1 MPDLLVKLYE
11 LPALF
16 PLTEKLAEK
25 NIVIRPPIGPENY
38 AVIDWIR
45 THFGAGWAGEA
56 ENAFF
61 RTLKSIF
68 VAVRET
74 TDETGE
80 VHGEMLGFA
89 CYDATVKGFF
99 GPTGV
104 DEKER
109 GQGIG
114 QVLLLRCLHAMRDEG
129 YGYAII
135 GDAGP
140 VDFYRRCCGA
150 VVIENSNPG
159 VYRATATAF
168 TFWGNGLGETF

>member
-1 MPDLLVKLYE
+1 MPDLLVKLYA
-11 LPALF
+11 LPPLS

-61 RTLKSIF
+61 RTPKSIF

-74 TDETGE
+74 TDENGE
-80 VHGEMLGFA
+80 VHG
-89 CYDATVKGFF
+89 
-99 GPTGV
+99 
-104 DEKER
+104 
-109 GQGIG
+109 
-114 QVLLLRCLHAMRDEG
+114 
-129 YGYAII
+129 II

-159 VYRATATAF
+159 VYRAM
-168 TFWGNGLGETF
+168 LH